1 MILGSTKVPSIGPA
15 TAGLAAGLV
24 AGLAMVAFQ
33 VAGRAIWGVPGVFE
47 LALVRANPVESKVLL
62 GALLASQV
70 LAAGGLGAAYGVF
83 AARRPAGP
91 LREWVAATALAL
103 AIWLGGVVL
112 LAPSGLSGSA
122 SPLGV
127 GLAAHLIYG
136 LTLGKLFSR
145 LIRPSAQL
153 RYASGRRAFL
163 LQFAAWSLL
172 AVAAACGVRPP
183 AAGSPSET
191 NPGVAPDSGPPLA
204 TETTPN
210 SEFFRVSKNEA
221 DPVVEPSGWS
231 LQVAGLVEEPL
242 ALSYEDLKAMP
253 SVEQFTTLECVGN
266 IVGGELIGNAR
277 WRGVPLRVILERA
290 RLKPGVRD
298 VSFRAAD
305 GYTDGVSLSR
315 ALSDEVMVA
324 YEMNGE
330 PLPDSHGFP
339 ARLLVPPLYG
349 YKSVKWLT
357 GIEAVDHDFMGFW
370 ERRGRT
376 DHPVIK
382 TMSKFVRPESGSVLP
397 IEPVVLAGVAFSGG
411 RGIVAV
417 EVSSDSGKTWTP
429 VRRISTPP
437 SPYTWVSWEAGYEPQ
452 ATRRAT
458 LTVRATDGQGVVQTS
473 TVKSVYPDGATGRH
487 SIRLEF
493 RDEAG

>member
-1 MILGSTKVPSIGPA
+1 
-15 TAGLAAGLV
+15 
-24 AGLAMVAFQ
+24 MVAFQ
-33 VAGRAIWGVPGVFE
+33 AAGHTIWGVAGVFE
-47 LALVRANPVESKVLL
+47 LALVRANPAESQVVL
-62 GALLASQV
+62 GALLVSQV
-70 LAAGGLGAAYGVF
+70 LAGGGLGAAYGVL
-83 AARRPAGP
+83 AARRPVGFWQ
-91 LREWVAATALAL
+91 EWMRAPALAL

-112 LAPSGLSGSA
+112 LAPSGFSASA

-136 LTLGKLFSR
+136 LTLGRLYSR
-145 LIRPSAQL
+145 LARRSVQAQD
-153 RYASGRRAFL
+153 ASGRRAFL
-163 LQFAAWSLL
+163 LQLGAWSLL
-172 AVAAACGVRPP
+172 AIAAACGVRPP
-183 AAGSPSET
+183 AAGSPADAG
-191 NPGVAPDSGPPLA
+191 PGLAPAPGPPLA

-221 DPVVEPSGWS
+221 DPVIESSRWS
-231 LQVAGLVEEPL
+231 LQVAGLVEEPFE
-242 ALSYEDLKAMP
+242 LSYEDLKAMP
-253 SVEQFTTLECVGN
+253 SVEQFITLECVGN

-290 RLKPGVRD
+290 RLKSGVRD

-305 GYTDGVSLSR
+305 GYTDGVSMDR

-330 PLPDSHGFP
+330 PLMHSHGFP

-357 GIEAVDHDFMGFW
+357 GIVAVDQDFKGYW
-370 ERRGRT
+370 ARRGRS

-397 IEPVVLAGVAFSGG
+397 IEPVGLAGVAFSGG
-411 RGIVAV
+411 RGIVGV
-417 EVSSDSGKTWTP
+417 EISSDGGRTWTP

-452 ATRRAT
+452 ATGRAT
-458 LTVRATDGQGVVQTS
+458 LTVRATDSQGEVQTS

-487 SIRLEF
+487 SITLEF
-493 RDEAG
+493 RDEG